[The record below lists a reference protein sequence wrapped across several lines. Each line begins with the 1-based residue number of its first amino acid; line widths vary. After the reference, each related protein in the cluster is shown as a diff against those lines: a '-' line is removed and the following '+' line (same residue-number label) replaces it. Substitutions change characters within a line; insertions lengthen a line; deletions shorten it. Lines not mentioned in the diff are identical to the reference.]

1 MAKSRNNLVELA
13 RFIFSMLVVGYHVQM
28 TWGGAGAHFFAGGA
42 LAVEF
47 FFLISGFFMARS
59 IEKTVDLDVQN
70 ITSQTKRF
78 IWSKIKGILPV
89 HIVAMILMI
98 FVVVLTRRDEA

>member
-47 FFLISGFFMARS
+47 FFLISGFLWPDQSR
-59 IEKTVDLDVQN
+59 K
-70 ITSQTKRF
+70 
-78 IWSKIKGILPV
+78 P
-89 HIVAMILMI
+89 
-98 FVVVLTRRDEA
+98 LTWMFRT